1 MATAKYRNREV
12 KLTADKQAVFRYL
25 VKLRDSGVTNMW
37 GAAPYLEG
45 AFDISEDEAGYWLT
59 TWIKSFNG

>member
-1 MATAKYRNREV
+1 MAMVKYHNREV
-12 KLTADKQAVFRYL
+12 KLTADKQSVFRYL

-45 AFDISEDEAGYWLT
+45 AFDISSDEAGYWLT
-59 TWIKSFNG
+59 TWIKSFG